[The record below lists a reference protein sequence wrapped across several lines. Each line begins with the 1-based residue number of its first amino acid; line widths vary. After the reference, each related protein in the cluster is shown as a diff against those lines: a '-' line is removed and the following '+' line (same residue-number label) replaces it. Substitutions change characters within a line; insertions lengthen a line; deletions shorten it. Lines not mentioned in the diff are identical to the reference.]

1 MGTLNHGE
9 LTVMCTN
16 LQKACEKQLRSEEAA
31 LFGRLATYF
40 SEKTEK
46 PGRQATLQEIGL
58 IIDEEIATLYLEA
71 NEQADKAQD
80 RGAKRA
86 LLWGEKVTRLH
97 KSFLTR
103 LERNPKLLDETPVWV
118 CESCGFLFVGA
129 APPAVCPIC
138 KVPNIKIHKME
149 VK

>member
-1 MGTLNHGE
+1 MGAFNHGE
-9 LTVMCTN
+9 LTVICTN
-16 LQKACEKQLRSEEAA
+16 LRKACEKQLRSEEAA
-31 LFGRLATYF
+31 LFGKLATYF
-40 SEKTEK
+40 SGKTEC
-46 PGRQATLQEIGL
+46 PGQATLQEIGAV
-58 IIDEEIATLYLEA
+58 IDEELATLYPQA
-71 NEQADKAQD
+71 NEQAEAAGD

-97 KSFLTR
+97 KSFLIR

-129 APPAVCPIC
+129 VSPAICPIC

-149 VK
+149 VR